1 MKLIRELTE
10 EVEYL
15 SEADEVTGKKN
26 HYISGIFLVG
36 EQKNKNGRV
45 YPIQTLENEANRY
58 FKEIVEQKRA
68 YGELGHP
75 KGPQINL
82 DRVSHIITEL
92 KKDGNNFIG
101 KAKLT
106 ATPMGEIA
114 KGLLDSGA
122 SLGVSCRG
130 MGSIQECKKT
140 GAMIVQGDYRI
151 ATAADI
157 VADPS
162 APGAFVQGI
171 MENVEWIYDSVNDSW
186 LEEKLSNTKKS
197 IHNMSMSQLEESKLS
212 IFEDYISTISVKK

>member
-1 MKLIRELTE
+1 
-10 EVEYL
+10 
-15 SEADEVTGKKN
+15 
-26 HYISGIFLVG
+26 
-36 EQKNKNGRV
+36 
-45 YPIQTLENEANRY
+45 
-58 FKEIVEQKRA
+58 
-68 YGELGHP
+68 
-75 KGPQINL
+75 
-82 DRVSHIITEL
+82 
-92 KKDGNNFIG
+92 
-101 KAKLT
+101 
-106 ATPMGEIA
+106 
-114 KGLLDSGA
+114 
-122 SLGVSCRG
+122 